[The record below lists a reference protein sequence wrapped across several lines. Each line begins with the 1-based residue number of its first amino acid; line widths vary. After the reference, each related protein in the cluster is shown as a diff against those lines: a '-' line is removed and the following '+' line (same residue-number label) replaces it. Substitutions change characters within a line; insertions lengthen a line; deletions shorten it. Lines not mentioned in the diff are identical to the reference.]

1 MRNIFK
7 RQNEEVEIFANWNE
21 VRAAQIEKEIK
32 RMKTEELKEML
43 KTYVL
48 GVVIGT
54 AVGLIVRLITAELL
68 KRI

>member
-43 KTYVL
+43 KTYAL

-54 AVGLIVRLITAELL
+54 AVGLIIRLITAELV
-68 KRI
+68 KRV